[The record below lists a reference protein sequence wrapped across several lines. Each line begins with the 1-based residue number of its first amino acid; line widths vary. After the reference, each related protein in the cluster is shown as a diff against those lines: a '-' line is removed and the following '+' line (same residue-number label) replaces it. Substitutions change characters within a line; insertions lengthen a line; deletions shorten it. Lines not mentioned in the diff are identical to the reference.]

1 MYGGTASKYFLM
13 SNRFISSQREEIV
26 KQEIDDWL
34 SSQER
39 KEKLAGERYYRNKAD
54 ILKRKRMTIGAGGA
68 LVEATNLA
76 NNKIVHGFLRKFVGQ
91 KAGYLLSKEMS
102 IQTKNKVYDELLTGI
117 FDKGFKRLLKNL
129 LKDSFKMGCAWLH
142 VYLRRECPVSDGC

>member
-1 MYGGTASKYFLM
+1 
-13 SNRFISSQREEIV
+13 
-26 KQEIDDWL
+26 
-34 SSQER
+34 
-39 KEKLAGERYYRNKAD
+39 
-54 ILKRKRMTIGAGGA
+54 MTTGAGGA

-76 NNKIVHGFLRKFVGQ
+76 NNKIVHGFLRKLVDQ

-129 LKDSFKMGCAWLH
+129 LKESIKKGCAWLH
-142 VYLRRECPVSDGC
+142 VYLRRECPFSDGC